1 MAWKKL
7 AQNLQQ
13 KLVKLTSYTHYTNCC
28 VKPKSSLYSVPPSTV
43 DYVKKQGVDVK
54 VLQTEKAVK
63 EYNILAGQG
72 AKVGGVFHST
82 C

>member
-1 MAWKKL
+1 MGSGLKIMFL
-7 AQNLQQ
+7 LPQ
-13 KLVKLTSYTHYTNCC
+13 
-28 VKPKSSLYSVPPSTV
+28 VPPATV
-43 DYVKKQGVDVK
+43 EHVKKQGVDVK

>member
-1 MAWKKL
+1 MGSGL
-7 AQNLQQ
+7 TV
-13 KLVKLTSYTHYTNCC
+13 LV
-28 VKPKSSLYSVPPSTV
+28 SLPQVPPSTV
-43 DYVKKQGVDVK
+43 EHVKKQGVDVK